1 MKISKIKNSRPGISV
16 AENKNEEPLSRQ
28 SLLYYAPVK
37 DGKIRLESKDLEQHV
52 TECNEKAQ
60 KLYNVITPEINFY
73 RDENRQKMVENLAKN
88 FNAVINNALRS
99 IRNPKEKK
107 EQRVEKEVA
116 FILNLS
122 KKSIKMKKDVFV
134 KSTDLIV
141 KFPENNKYNKKNDKG
156 TGSKEADIQKIISD
170 LVLRKLKKTL
180 RKEVKLENGC
190 RMQMTEITISL
201 MSAICL
207 YGNAESFDPAIL
219 KAFFEKVDSDYTK
232 YKYVEQIVKS
242 IESQSAKLKVV
253 EKDGRHLL
261 ISANADHRKKKYVF
275 EFMRMYAAADEKE
288 KRELT
293 EHIQDLIGLYL
304 CGKAGYENA
313 ENRFSDMT
321 ESHNCICGKIE
332 EIFNGLEELENLSQQ
347 KKEKLKNTT
356 VKVMALKYRAAV
368 NYLADEVRKTVLGE
382 IREKKVCSCA
392 DLYWIEYIDS
402 TVEKLL
408 LKSRNKKRYRY
419 EIGFLSKHI
428 WKEWTQYISGKYIEM
443 GKGVYHFAIPDLSG
457 ALEGESVS
465 ICEVKPEYR
474 NGVSGFD
481 YERIRAEES
490 LEREM
495 EKYVLFAVNNFARA
509 VTPEEEREKSG
520 HEDVLLMKT
529 LSEIEES
536 QTKEERQKKHDNNVK
551 NAITLYADADRRIL
565 QFFGG
570 QSRFREKEDSLI
582 NLYSGEDLYKEIR
595 KELYAIRNITFHYTT
610 KAEKDQ
616 TQKHDLAEYL
626 FEEEFSDITE
636 LFREKYYA
644 NNVWKYYD
652 AEVINTIMENI
663 YCGRKYRA
671 AQVPAFK
678 NIISR
683 PELPQVMNGFVKGNS
698 LRRLMNCPDRDV
710 INKYWS
716 ALFFVLKE
724 LYYYDFLQEQKR
736 PEDNVKERFFRAIKK
751 LSGQEKGDKEQKAWE
766 SFENR
771 IDQIGRDRSFGAICQ
786 GLMIEYMLQNS
797 DISMVQTETDNG
809 KANNKKQIYKHY
821 RTLLYNCISEAFIE
835 YLREKWK
842 ELRTPVLTTKEWS
855 KEEFCRVD
863 GLKHLS
869 LFDHLKETFN
879 DAESGSSWYMAA
891 HFINQKY
898 LNHLLGSIRYYLQF
912 TEDIEDR
919 AISLG
924 DCVDNKREEKN
935 LRYRN
940 TLEILEFVAQ
950 FCERTTNVM
959 EDYFESNQEYAEY
972 LSGFVDYNTTKKET
986 DIEKALYSFCKQK
999 FKVDGKEYMAGI
1011 YYDGEN
1017 LIPNRNIIR
1026 ANMYGNTSCL
1036 KPCMDRITLKE
1047 IRTMYA
1053 DQNKL
1058 DLVLKEG
1065 VCHTEEEQK
1074 AYREYQNEKNR
1085 IELFDV
1091 CTYTQILNDMQA
1103 RLIGWSYM
1111 RERDLMYYQLG
1122 YYYTKLFWTDSIS
1135 EEDARRRLVGDLVN
1149 VEDGAILY
1157 QILAFNS
1164 YNLPIIANKNNTVT
1178 LLKDEGSIGGK
1189 AITAFFKNYENAEMI
1204 YEEALDLFENMDEHA
1219 VIINTRNYIE
1229 HFKYFIKSDR
1239 SMMDLY
1245 SEVYDRFFRH
1255 DHNRKKNV
1263 PDSLKNVLADNF
1275 MIVDI
1280 DMELGSKKVGEK
1292 KKGFREHKAARIE
1305 FTDSGIR
1312 STDMTY
1318 TIKPDIKDNKKDKKV
1333 LVPARSEVF
1342 LKQFRKILEYR
1353 IQDKTQ

>member
-73 RDENRQKMVENLAKN
+73 RDENRQKMVENLARN
-88 FNAVINNALRS
+88 FNAVVNNALRS

-122 KKSIKMKKDVFV
+122 KKSIKLKKNVFV
-134 KSTDLIV
+134 KNTDLIV
-141 KFPENNKYNKKNDKG
+141 KFPENNKYNKKNSKG
-156 TGSKEADIQKIISD
+156 TGSKEAYIQKMISD
-170 LVLRKLKKTL
+170 LVLRKLKNTL

-313 ENRFSDMT
+313 ENRFSDMI

-332 EIFNGLEELENLSQQ
+332 EILNELEEPENLSQQ
-347 KKEKLKNTT
+347 KKENLKNTT

-368 NYLADEVRKTVLGE
+368 NYLADEVGKTVLGE
-382 IREKKVCSCA
+382 IREKKVRSCA

-408 LKSRNKKRYRY
+408 LKSRNKDGYRY

-536 QTKEERQKKHDNNVK
+536 QTEEERQKKHDNNVK

-570 QSRFREKEDSLI
+570 QSRFRKKEDSLI
-582 NLYSGEDLYKEIR
+582 NLYSGADLYKEIR

-610 KAEKDQ
+610 KADKDQ
-616 TQKHDLAEYL
+616 TQKHELTEYF

-636 LFREKYYA
+636 LFREKYYT

-652 AEVINTIMENI
+652 IEVINNIMGKI

-671 AQVPAFK
+671 AQVPAFN

-683 PELPQVMNGFVKGNS
+683 PALPQLMDGFVKGNS

-710 INKYWS
+710 IKKYWS
-716 ALFFVLKE
+716 SLFFVLKE
-724 LYYYDFLQEQKR
+724 LYYYDFLQEQEK
-736 PEDNVKERFFRAIKK
+736 PEDNIKERFFRAMEKE
-751 LSGQEKGDKEQKAWE
+751 SGQAKDGKEQKAWE

-771 IDQIGRDRSFGAICQ
+771 IDQIGRERSFGAICQ
-786 GLMIEYMLQNS
+786 GLMVEYMLQNR
-797 DISMVQTETDNG
+797 DISMVQIETGDG
-809 KANNKKQIYKHY
+809 KTNKKQIYKHY
-821 RTLLYNCISEAFIE
+821 RTLLYICIRSAFTE
-835 YLREKWK
+835 YLREKWE
-842 ELRTPVLTTKEWS
+842 ELRTPVLTVKEWS
-855 KEEFCRVD
+855 KEEFCRTD

-879 DAESGSSWYMAA
+879 DAESGSFWYMAA

-898 LNHLLGSIRYYLQF
+898 LNHLIGSIRNYLQF

-919 AISLG
+919 ALSLG
-924 DCVDNKREEKN
+924 DCADNKREEKN

-959 EDYFESNQEYAEY
+959 EDYFESNQEYAAY
-972 LSGFVDYNTTKKET
+972 LSGFVDYNVSKKET
-986 DIEKALYSFCKQK
+986 DIEKALYGFCRQK

-1026 ANMYGNTSCL
+1026 ANMYGNVSCL
-1036 KPCMDRITLKE
+1036 KPYMDRITLKE

-1058 DLVLKEG
+1058 DTVLREG
-1065 VCHTEEEQK
+1065 VCRTEEEQK

-1085 IELFDV
+1085 IELFDL

-1122 YYYTKLFWTDSIS
+1122 YYYTKLFWTDAIS
-1135 EEDARRRLVGDLVN
+1135 EEDARRRLVGELVN
-1149 VEDGAILY
+1149 VEDGVILY

-1178 LLKDEGSIGGK
+1178 FLKGEGSIGGK
-1189 AITAFFKNYENAEMI
+1189 AITAFLKNYENAERI
-1204 YEEALDLFENMDEHA
+1204 YEEALDLFENTDEHA
-1219 VIINTRNYIE
+1219 AIINTRNYIE

-1275 MIVDI
+1275 MIADI
-1280 DMELGSKKVGEK
+1280 SMELGSKKVGEK
-1292 KKGFREHKAARIE
+1292 KKGFREHKSARIE
-1305 FTDSGIR
+1305 FTDKGIR

-1318 TIKPDIKDNKKDKKV
+1318 TVKPDPKDSKKDEKV

-1342 LKQFRKILEYR
+1342 LKQFQKILEYR
-1353 IQDKTQ
+1353 I

>member
-1 MKISKIKNSRPGISV
+1 MQMKISKIKNSRPGISV

-73 RDENRQKMVENLAKN
+73 RDENRQKMVENLARN
-88 FNAVINNALRS
+88 FNAVVNNALRS

-122 KKSIKMKKDVFV
+122 KKSIKLKKNVFV
-134 KSTDLIV
+134 KNTDLIV
-141 KFPENNKYNKKNDKG
+141 KFPENNKYNKKNSKG
-156 TGSKEADIQKIISD
+156 TGSKEAYIQKMISD
-170 LVLRKLKKTL
+170 LVLRKLKNTL

-313 ENRFSDMT
+313 ENRFSDMI

-332 EIFNGLEELENLSQQ
+332 EILNELEEPENLSQQ
-347 KKEKLKNTT
+347 KKENLKNTT

-368 NYLADEVRKTVLGE
+368 NYLADEVGKTVLGE
-382 IREKKVCSCA
+382 IKEKKVRSCA

-408 LKSRNKKRYRY
+408 LKSRNKDRYRY

-536 QTKEERQKKHDNNVK
+536 QTEEERQKKHDNNVK

-570 QSRFREKEDSLI
+570 QSRFRKKEDSLI

-610 KAEKDQ
+610 KADKDQ
-616 TQKHDLAEYL
+616 TQKHELTEYF

-636 LFREKYYA
+636 LFREKYYT

-652 AEVINTIMENI
+652 IEVINNIMGKI

-671 AQVPAFK
+671 AQVPAFN

-683 PELPQVMNGFVKGNS
+683 PALPQLMDGFVKGNS

-710 INKYWS
+710 IKKYWS
-716 ALFFVLKE
+716 SLFFVLKE
-724 LYYYDFLQEQKR
+724 LYYYDFLQEQEK
-736 PEDNVKERFFRAIKK
+736 PEDNIKERFFRAMEKE
-751 LSGQEKGDKEQKAWE
+751 SGQAKDGKEQKAWE

-771 IDQIGRDRSFGAICQ
+771 IDQIGRERSFGAICQ
-786 GLMIEYMLQNS
+786 GLMVEYMLQNR
-797 DISMVQTETDNG
+797 DISMVQTETGDG
-809 KANNKKQIYKHY
+809 KTNKKQIYKHY
-821 RTLLYNCISEAFIE
+821 RTLLYICIRSAFTE
-835 YLREKWK
+835 YLREKWE
-842 ELRTPVLTTKEWS
+842 ELRTPVLTVKEWS
-855 KEEFCRVD
+855 KEEFCRTD

-879 DAESGSSWYMAA
+879 DAESGSFWYMAA

-898 LNHLLGSIRYYLQF
+898 LNHLIGSIRNYLQF

-919 AISLG
+919 ALSLG
-924 DCVDNKREEKN
+924 DCADNKREEKN

-959 EDYFESNQEYAEY
+959 EDYFESNQEYAAY
-972 LSGFVDYNTTKKET
+972 LSGFVDSNVSKKET
-986 DIEKALYSFCKQK
+986 DIEKALYGFCRQK

-1026 ANMYGNTSCL
+1026 ANMYGNVSCL
-1036 KPCMDRITLKE
+1036 KPYMDRITLKE

-1058 DLVLKEG
+1058 DTVLREG
-1065 VCHTEEEQK
+1065 VCRTEEEQK

-1085 IELFDV
+1085 IELFDL

-1122 YYYTKLFWTDSIS
+1122 YYYTKLFWTDAIS
-1135 EEDARRRLVGDLVN
+1135 EEDARRRLVGELVN
-1149 VEDGAILY
+1149 VEDGVILY

-1178 LLKDEGSIGGK
+1178 FLKGEGSIGGK
-1189 AITAFFKNYENAEMI
+1189 AITAFLKNYENAERI
-1204 YEEALDLFENMDEHA
+1204 YEEALDLFENTDEHA
-1219 VIINTRNYIE
+1219 AIINTRNYIE

-1275 MIVDI
+1275 MIADI
-1280 DMELGSKKVGEK
+1280 SMELGSKKVGEK
-1292 KKGFREHKAARIE
+1292 KKGFREHKSARIE
-1305 FTDSGIR
+1305 FTDKGIR

-1318 TIKPDIKDNKKDKKV
+1318 TVKPDPKDSKKDEKV

-1342 LKQFRKILEYR
+1342 LKQFQKILEYR
-1353 IQDKTQ
+1353 I

>member
-16 AENKNEEPLSRQ
+16 AENKNEESLSRQ

-73 RDENRQKMVENLAKN
+73 RDENRQKMVENLARN

-156 TGSKEADIQKIISD
+156 TGSKEAYIQKMISD
-170 LVLRKLKKTL
+170 LVLRKLKNTL
-180 RKEVKLENGC
+180 RKEVKLENGY
-190 RMQMTEITISL
+190 RMQMTEIIISL

-332 EIFNGLEELENLSQQ
+332 EILNELEKPENLSQK
-347 KKEKLKNTT
+347 KKENLKNTT

-368 NYLADEVRKTVLGE
+368 NYLADEVGKTVLGE
-382 IREKKVCSCA
+382 IREKKVRSCA

-408 LKSRNKKRYRY
+408 LKSRNKDGYRY

-457 ALEGESVS
+457 NLEGEPIS

-610 KAEKDQ
+610 KADKDQ

-652 AEVINTIMENI
+652 VEVINTIMENI

-724 LYYYDFLQEQKR
+724 LYYYDFLQEQKK
-736 PEDNVKERFFRAIKK
+736 PEDNVKERFFRAIEK
-751 LSGQEKGDKEQKAWE
+751 LSGQENDDKKQKAWE
-766 SFENR
+766 SFGNR

-821 RTLLYNCISEAFIE
+821 RTLLYNCIREAFIE
-835 YLREKWK
+835 YLREKWE
-842 ELRTPVLTTKEWS
+842 ELRTPVLTVKEWS
-855 KEEFCRVD
+855 KEEFCRAD

-869 LFDHLKETFN
+869 LFDHLKKTFN

-898 LNHLLGSIRYYLQF
+898 LNHLLGSIRNYLQF

-1135 EEDARRRLVGDLVN
+1135 EEDARRRLVGNLVN
-1149 VEDGAILY
+1149 VEDGAIPY

-1219 VIINTRNYIE
+1219 AIINTRNYIE

-1245 SEVYDRFFRH
+1245 SEIYDRFFRH

-1353 IQDKTQ
+1353 IQDKIQ

>member
-16 AENKNEEPLSRQ
+16 TENKNEEQFSRQ
-28 SLLYYAPVK
+28 SFLYYAPVK

-73 RDENRQKMVENLAKN
+73 RDENRQKMVENLARN

-107 EQRVEKEVA
+107 ERRVEKEVA

-122 KKSIKMKKDVFV
+122 KKSIKLKKDVFV

-156 TGSKEADIQKIISD
+156 TGSKEAYIQKMISD

-190 RMQMTEITISL
+190 RMQMTEIIISL

-313 ENRFSDMT
+313 ENRFSDMI

-332 EIFNGLEELENLSQQ
+332 EILNELEEPENLSQQ

-368 NYLADEVRKTVLGE
+368 NYLADEVGKTVLGE
-382 IREKKVCSCA
+382 IREKKVRSCA

-428 WKEWTQYISGKYIEM
+428 WKEWTQYISGKYIEI

-724 LYYYDFLQEQKR
+724 LYYYDFLQEQKK

-751 LSGQEKGDKEQKAWE
+751 LSGQEKDDEKQKAWE

-835 YLREKWK
+835 YLREKWE
-842 ELRTPVLTTKEWS
+842 ELRTPVLTVKEWS
-855 KEEFCRVD
+855 KEEFCRAD

-898 LNHLLGSIRYYLQF
+898 LNHLLGSIRNYLQF

-999 FKVDGKEYMAGI
+999 FKVDGKEYMSGI

-1026 ANMYGNTSCL
+1026 ANMYGTTSCL

-1135 EEDARRRLVGDLVN
+1135 EEDARRRLVGNLVN

-1219 VIINTRNYIE
+1219 AIINTRNYIE

>member
-16 AENKNEEPLSRQ
+16 TENKNEEQFSRQ
-28 SLLYYAPVK
+28 SFLYYAPVK

-73 RDENRQKMVENLAKN
+73 RDENRQKMVENLARN

-107 EQRVEKEVA
+107 ERRVEKEVA

-156 TGSKEADIQKIISD
+156 TGSKEAYIQKMISD

-313 ENRFSDMT
+313 ENRFSDMI

-332 EIFNGLEELENLSQQ
+332 EILNELEEPENLSQQ

-368 NYLADEVRKTVLGE
+368 NYLADEVGKTVLGE
-382 IREKKVCSCA
+382 IREKKVRSCA

-428 WKEWTQYISGKYIEM
+428 WKEWTQYISGKYIEI

-724 LYYYDFLQEQKR
+724 LYYYDFLQEQKK

-751 LSGQEKGDKEQKAWE
+751 LSGQEKDDEKQKAWE
-766 SFENR
+766 SFGNR

-835 YLREKWK
+835 YLREKWE
-842 ELRTPVLTTKEWS
+842 ELRTPVLTVKEWS
-855 KEEFCRVD
+855 KEEFCRAD

-898 LNHLLGSIRYYLQF
+898 LNHLLGSIRNYLQF

-1135 EEDARRRLVGDLVN
+1135 EEDARRRLVGNLVN

-1219 VIINTRNYIE
+1219 AIINTRNYIE

-1245 SEVYDRFFRH
+1245 SEIYDRFFRH

>member
-16 AENKNEEPLSRQ
+16 GENKNEAQLSRQ

-37 DGKIRLESKDLEQHV
+37 DGKVRMESKDLEQHV

-60 KLYNVITPEINFY
+60 KLYNVITPEI
-73 RDENRQKMVENLAKN
+73 DLCKEENREWIVEDLTKN

-99 IRNPKEKK
+99 IKNPKEKR
-107 EQRVEKEVA
+107 EERVEKEVA
-116 FILNLS
+116 FILNLN
-122 KKSIKMKKDVFV
+122 KNSIKIKKDVFV

-141 KFPENNKYNKKNDKG
+141 KFSANNKYNKKNDKG
-156 TGSKEADIQKIISD
+156 TGSKEEAYIREMISN

-190 RMQMTEITISL
+190 KMQMTEITISL

-207 YGNAESFDPAIL
+207 YGNVESFDPVIL

-313 ENRFSDMT
+313 ENRFSDMI

-332 EIFNGLEELENLSQQ
+332 EILNELEEPENLSQQ
-347 KKEKLKNTT
+347 KKENLKNTT

-368 NYLADEVRKTVLGE
+368 NYLADEVGKTVLGE
-382 IREKKVCSCA
+382 IKEKKVRSCA

-408 LKSRNKKRYRY
+408 LKSRNKDRYRY

-536 QTKEERQKKHDNNVK
+536 QTEEERQKKHDNNVK

-570 QSRFREKEDSLI
+570 QSRFRKKEDSLI

-610 KAEKDQ
+610 KADKDQ
-616 TQKHDLAEYL
+616 TQKHELTEYF

-636 LFREKYYA
+636 LFREKYYT

-652 AEVINTIMENI
+652 IEVINNIMGKI

-671 AQVPAFK
+671 AQVPAFN

-683 PELPQVMNGFVKGNS
+683 PALPQLMDGFVKGNS

-710 INKYWS
+710 IKKYWS
-716 ALFFVLKE
+716 SLFFVLKE
-724 LYYYDFLQEQKR
+724 LYYYDFLQEQEK
-736 PEDNVKERFFRAIKK
+736 PEDNIKERFFRAMEKE
-751 LSGQEKGDKEQKAWE
+751 SGQAKDGKEQKAWE

-771 IDQIGRDRSFGAICQ
+771 IDQIGRERSFGAICQ
-786 GLMIEYMLQNS
+786 GLMVEYMLQNR
-797 DISMVQTETDNG
+797 DISMVQIETGDG
-809 KANNKKQIYKHY
+809 KTNKKQIYKHY
-821 RTLLYNCISEAFIE
+821 RTLLYICIRSAFTE
-835 YLREKWK
+835 YLREKWE
-842 ELRTPVLTTKEWS
+842 ELRTPVLTVKEWS
-855 KEEFCRVD
+855 KEEFCRTD

-879 DAESGSSWYMAA
+879 DAESGSFWYMAA

-898 LNHLLGSIRYYLQF
+898 LNHLIGSIRNYLQF

-919 AISLG
+919 ALSLG
-924 DCVDNKREEKN
+924 DCADNKREEKN

-959 EDYFESNQEYAEY
+959 EDYFESNQEYAAY
-972 LSGFVDYNTTKKET
+972 LSGFVDYNVSKKET
-986 DIEKALYSFCKQK
+986 DIEKALYGFCRQK

-1026 ANMYGNTSCL
+1026 ANMYGNVSCL
-1036 KPCMDRITLKE
+1036 KPYMDRITLKE

-1058 DLVLKEG
+1058 DTVLREG
-1065 VCHTEEEQK
+1065 VCRTEEEQK

-1085 IELFDV
+1085 IELFDL

-1122 YYYTKLFWTDSIS
+1122 YYYTKLFWTDAIS
-1135 EEDARRRLVGDLVN
+1135 EEDARRRLVGELVN
-1149 VEDGAILY
+1149 VEDGVILY

-1178 LLKDEGSIGGK
+1178 FLKGEGSIGGK
-1189 AITAFFKNYENAEMI
+1189 AITAFLKNYENAERI
-1204 YEEALDLFENMDEHA
+1204 YEEALDLFENTDEHA
-1219 VIINTRNYIE
+1219 AIINTRNYIE

-1275 MIVDI
+1275 MIADI
-1280 DMELGSKKVGEK
+1280 SMELGSKKVGEK
-1292 KKGFREHKAARIE
+1292 KKGFREHKSARIE
-1305 FTDSGIR
+1305 FTDKGIR

-1318 TIKPDIKDNKKDKKV
+1318 TVKPDPKDSKKDEKV

-1342 LKQFRKILEYR
+1342 LKQFQKILEYR
-1353 IQDKTQ
+1353 I

>member
-1 MKISKIKNSRPGISV
+1 MKISKIKNSRSGISV
-16 AENKNEEPLSRQ
+16 TENKNEEQLSRQ

-156 TGSKEADIQKIISD
+156 TGSKEAYIQKMISD

-207 YGNAESFDPAIL
+207 YGNAEFFDPAIL

-242 IESQSAKLKVV
+242 IESQSVKLKVV

-288 KRELT
+288 KRELM

-356 VKVMALKYRAAV
+356 VKVMALNYRAAV

-382 IREKKVCSCA
+382 IREKKVRSCA

-408 LKSRNKKRYRY
+408 LKSRNKERYRY

-457 ALEGESVS
+457 ALEGGSVS
-465 ICEVKPEYR
+465 ICEVKPEYK

-570 QSRFREKEDSLI
+570 QSRFREKEDSLV

-610 KAEKDQ
+610 KADKDQ

-724 LYYYDFLQEQKR
+724 LYYYDFLQDQKK
-736 PEDNVKERFFRAIKK
+736 PEDNVKERFFRAIEK
-751 LSGQEKGDKEQKAWE
+751 LSGQENDDEKQRAWE

-797 DISMVQTETDNG
+797 DISMVQTETVNG

-835 YLREKWK
+835 YLREKWE
-842 ELRTPVLTTKEWS
+842 ELRTPVLTVKEWS
-855 KEEFCRVD
+855 KEEFCRAD

-898 LNHLLGSIRYYLQF
+898 LNHLLGSIRNYLQF

-924 DCVDNKREEKN
+924 DRVDNKREEKN

-1135 EEDARRRLVGDLVN
+1135 EEDARRRLVGNLVN

-1164 YNLPIIANKNNTVT
+1164 YNLPIIANKNNTET

-1219 VIINTRNYIE
+1219 AIINTRNYIE

-1280 DMELGSKKVGEK
+1280 SMELGSKKVGEK

-1318 TIKPDIKDNKKDKKV
+1318 TIKPDIKDNKKDEKV

>member
-16 AENKNEEPLSRQ
+16 AENKNEESLSRQ

-73 RDENRQKMVENLAKN
+73 RDENRQKMVENLARN

-156 TGSKEADIQKIISD
+156 TGSKEAYIQKMISD
-170 LVLRKLKKTL
+170 LVLRKLKNTL
-180 RKEVKLENGC
+180 RKEVKLENGY
-190 RMQMTEITISL
+190 RMQMTEIIISL

-332 EIFNGLEELENLSQQ
+332 EILNELEQPENLSQK
-347 KKEKLKNTT
+347 KKENLKNTT

-368 NYLADEVRKTVLGE
+368 NYLADEVGKTVLGE
-382 IREKKVCSCA
+382 IREKKVRSCA

-408 LKSRNKKRYRY
+408 LKSRNKDGYRY

-457 ALEGESVS
+457 NLEGEPIS

-610 KAEKDQ
+610 KADKDQ

-652 AEVINTIMENI
+652 VEVINTIMENI

-724 LYYYDFLQEQKR
+724 LYYYDFLQEQKK
-736 PEDNVKERFFRAIKK
+736 PEDNVKERFFRAIEK
-751 LSGQEKGDKEQKAWE
+751 LSGQENDDKKQKAWE
-766 SFENR
+766 SFGNR

-821 RTLLYNCISEAFIE
+821 RTLLYNCIREAFIE
-835 YLREKWK
+835 YLREKWE
-842 ELRTPVLTTKEWS
+842 ELRTPVLTVKEWS
-855 KEEFCRVD
+855 KEEFCRAD

-869 LFDHLKETFN
+869 LFDHLKKTFN

-898 LNHLLGSIRYYLQF
+898 LNHLLGSIRNYLQF

-1135 EEDARRRLVGDLVN
+1135 EEDARRRLVGNLVN

-1219 VIINTRNYIE
+1219 AIINTRNYIE

-1245 SEVYDRFFRH
+1245 SEIYDRFFRH

-1353 IQDKTQ
+1353 IQDKIQ

>member
-60 KLYNVITPEINFY
+60 KLYNVITPEVNFY

-107 EQRVEKEVA
+107 ERVEEEVA

-156 TGSKEADIQKIISD
+156 TGSKEAYIQKMISD

-190 RMQMTEITISL
+190 RVQMTEITVSL

-207 YGNAESFDPAIL
+207 YGNVESFDPAIL

-275 EFMRMYAAADEKE
+275 EFMRMYAAADEKG

-368 NYLADEVRKTVLGE
+368 NYLADEVGKTVLGE
-382 IREKKVCSCA
+382 IREKKVRSCA

-582 NLYSGEDLYKEIR
+582 NLYSGENLYKEIR

-610 KAEKDQ
+610 KADKDQ

-652 AEVINTIMENI
+652 VEVINTIMENI

-671 AQVPAFK
+671 AQIPAFK

-724 LYYYDFLQEQKR
+724 LYYYDFLQEQKKT
-736 PEDNVKERFFRAIKK
+736 EDNVKERFFRAIEK
-751 LSGQEKGDKEQKAWE
+751 LSGQENDDEKQKAWE

-786 GLMIEYMLQNS
+786 GVMIEYMLQNS
-797 DISMVQTETDNG
+797 DISMIQTETDNG

-835 YLREKWK
+835 YLREKWE
-842 ELRTPVLTTKEWS
+842 ELRTPVLTAKEWS
-855 KEEFCRVD
+855 KEEFCRAD

-898 LNHLLGSIRYYLQF
+898 LNHLLGSIRNYLQF

-972 LSGFVDYNTTKKET
+972 LSGFVDYNITKKET

-1135 EEDARRRLVGDLVN
+1135 EEDARRRLVGNLVN

-1189 AITAFFKNYENAEMI
+1189 AITAFLKNYENAEMI

-1280 DMELGSKKVGEK
+1280 SMELGSKKVGEK
-1292 KKGFREHKAARIE
+1292 KKGFREHKASRIE

-1318 TIKPDIKDNKKDKKV
+1318 TIKPDIKDNKKDEKV

>member
-16 AENKNEEPLSRQ
+16 TENKNEEQLSRQ

-37 DGKIRLESKDLEQHV
+37 DGKVRLESKDLEQHV

-73 RDENRQKMVENLAKN
+73 RDENRQKMVENLARN

-107 EQRVEKEVA
+107 ERRVEKEVA

-122 KKSIKMKKDVFV
+122 KKSIKLKKNVFV

-156 TGSKEADIQKIISD
+156 TGSKEAYIQKMISD
-170 LVLRKLKKTL
+170 LVLRKLKKAL

-190 RMQMTEITISL
+190 RIQMTEITISL

-207 YGNAESFDPAIL
+207 YGNVESFDPAIL

-313 ENRFSDMT
+313 ENRFSDMI

-332 EIFNGLEELENLSQQ
+332 EILNELEEPENLSQQ

-368 NYLADEVRKTVLGE
+368 NYLADEVGKTVLGE
-382 IREKKVCSCA
+382 IREKKVRSCA

-408 LKSRNKKRYRY
+408 LKSRNKDEYRY

-495 EKYVLFAVNNFARA
+495 EKYVLFAANNFARA

-716 ALFFVLKE
+716 ALFFILKE

-751 LSGQEKGDKEQKAWE
+751 LSGQEKDDEKQKAWE

-835 YLREKWK
+835 YLREKWE
-842 ELRTPVLTTKEWS
+842 ELRTPVLTVKEWS
-855 KEEFCRVD
+855 KEEFCRAD

-898 LNHLLGSIRYYLQF
+898 LNHLLGSIRNYLQF

-1135 EEDARRRLVGDLVN
+1135 EEDARRRLVGNLVN

-1178 LLKDEGSIGGK
+1178 LLKDKGSIGGK

-1219 VIINTRNYIE
+1219 AIINTRNYIE

-1245 SEVYDRFFRH
+1245 SEIYDRFFRH

-1318 TIKPDIKDNKKDKKV
+1318 TIKPDIKDNKKV

>member
-16 AENKNEEPLSRQ
+16 TENKNEEQLSRQ

-73 RDENRQKMVENLAKN
+73 RDENRQKMVENLARN

-107 EQRVEKEVA
+107 ERRVEKEVA

-122 KKSIKMKKDVFV
+122 KKSIKLKKNVFV

-156 TGSKEADIQKIISD
+156 TGSKEAYIQKMISD

-313 ENRFSDMT
+313 ENRFSDMI

-332 EIFNGLEELENLSQQ
+332 EILNELEEPENLSQQ

-368 NYLADEVRKTVLGE
+368 NYLADEVGKTVLGE
-382 IREKKVCSCA
+382 IREKKVRSCA

-408 LKSRNKKRYRY
+408 LKSRNKDEYRY

-724 LYYYDFLQEQKR
+724 LYYYDFLQEQKK

-751 LSGQEKGDKEQKAWE
+751 LSGQEKDDEKQRAWE

-835 YLREKWK
+835 YLREKWE
-842 ELRTPVLTTKEWS
+842 ELRTPVLTAKEWS
-855 KEEFCRVD
+855 KEEFCRAD

-898 LNHLLGSIRYYLQF
+898 LNHLLGSIRNYLQF

-940 TLEILEFVAQ
+940 TVEILEFVAK

-986 DIEKALYSFCKQK
+986 DIEKALYGFCKQK

-1026 ANMYGNTSCL
+1026 ANMYGNVSCL
-1036 KPCMDRITLKE
+1036 KPYMDRITLKE

-1058 DLVLKEG
+1058 DTVLKEG
-1065 VCHTEEEQK
+1065 VCRTEEEQK

-1135 EEDARRRLVGDLVN
+1135 EEDARRRLVGNLVN

-1219 VIINTRNYIE
+1219 AIINTRNYIE

-1245 SEVYDRFFRH
+1245 SEIYDRFFRH

-1318 TIKPDIKDNKKDKKV
+1318 TIKPNIKDNKKDKKV

>member
-16 AENKNEEPLSRQ
+16 TENKNEEQLSRQ

-73 RDENRQKMVENLAKN
+73 RDENRQKMVENLARN

-107 EQRVEKEVA
+107 ARRVEKEVA

-122 KKSIKMKKDVFV
+122 KKSIKLKKNVFV

-156 TGSKEADIQKIISD
+156 TGSKEAYIQKMISD

-313 ENRFSDMT
+313 ENRFSDMI

-332 EIFNGLEELENLSQQ
+332 EILNELEEPENLSQQ

-368 NYLADEVRKTVLGE
+368 NYLADEVGKTVLGE
-382 IREKKVCSCA
+382 IREKKVRSCA

-408 LKSRNKKRYRY
+408 LKSRNKDEYRY

-724 LYYYDFLQEQKR
+724 LYYYDFLQEQKK

-751 LSGQEKGDKEQKAWE
+751 LSGQEKDDEKQKAWE
-766 SFENR
+766 SFGNR

-842 ELRTPVLTTKEWS
+842 ELRTPVLTAKEWS

-898 LNHLLGSIRYYLQF
+898 LNHLLGSIRNYLQF

-950 FCERTTNVM
+950 FCERTMNVM

-972 LSGFVDYNTTKKET
+972 LSDFVDYNTTKKET

-1135 EEDARRRLVGDLVN
+1135 EEDARRRLVGNLVN

-1204 YEEALDLFENMDEHA
+1204 YKEALDLFENMDEHA
-1219 VIINTRNYIE
+1219 AIINTRNYIE

-1245 SEVYDRFFRH
+1245 SEIYDRFFRH

-1318 TIKPDIKDNKKDKKV
+1318 TIKPDIKDNKKV

>member
-16 AENKNEEPLSRQ
+16 TENKNEEQLSRQ

-73 RDENRQKMVENLAKN
+73 RDENRQKMVENLARN
-88 FNAVINNALRS
+88 FNAVINNTLRS

-107 EQRVEKEVA
+107 ERRVEKEVA

-122 KKSIKMKKDVFV
+122 KKSIKLKKNVFV

-156 TGSKEADIQKIISD
+156 TGSKEAYIQKMISD

-190 RMQMTEITISL
+190 RMQMTEIIISL

-313 ENRFSDMT
+313 ENRFSDMI

-332 EIFNGLEELENLSQQ
+332 EILNELEEPENLSQQ

-368 NYLADEVRKTVLGE
+368 NYLADEVGKTVLGE
-382 IREKKVCSCA
+382 IREKKVRSCA

-428 WKEWTQYISGKYIEM
+428 WKEWTQYISGKYIEI

-724 LYYYDFLQEQKR
+724 LYYYDFLQEQKK

-751 LSGQEKGDKEQKAWE
+751 LSGQEKDDEKQKAWE
-766 SFENR
+766 SFGNR

-842 ELRTPVLTTKEWS
+842 ELRTPVLTAKEWS

-898 LNHLLGSIRYYLQF
+898 LNHLLGSIRNYLQF

-1135 EEDARRRLVGDLVN
+1135 EEDARRRLVGNLVN

-1204 YEEALDLFENMDEHA
+1204 YKEALDLFENMDEHA
-1219 VIINTRNYIE
+1219 AIINTRNYIE

-1245 SEVYDRFFRH
+1245 SEIYDRFFRH

-1318 TIKPDIKDNKKDKKV
+1318 TIKPDIKDNKKV

>member
-1 MKISKIKNSRPGISV
+1 MKISKIKNSRLGISV
-16 AENKNEEPLSRQ
+16 TENKNEEQFSRQ
-28 SLLYYAPVK
+28 SFLYYAPVK

-73 RDENRQKMVENLAKN
+73 RDENRQKMVENLARN

-107 EQRVEKEVA
+107 ERRVEKEVA

-122 KKSIKMKKDVFV
+122 KKSIKLKKDVFV

-156 TGSKEADIQKIISD
+156 TGSKEAYIQKMISD

-190 RMQMTEITISL
+190 RMQMTEIIISL

-313 ENRFSDMT
+313 ENRFSDMI

-332 EIFNGLEELENLSQQ
+332 EILNELEEPENLSQQ

-368 NYLADEVRKTVLGE
+368 NYLADEVGKTVLGE
-382 IREKKVCSCA
+382 IREKKVRSCA

-428 WKEWTQYISGKYIEM
+428 WKEWTQYISGKYIEI

-724 LYYYDFLQEQKR
+724 LYYYDFLQEQKK

-751 LSGQEKGDKEQKAWE
+751 LSGQEKDDEKQKAWE

-835 YLREKWK
+835 YLREKWE
-842 ELRTPVLTTKEWS
+842 ELRTPVLTVKEWS
-855 KEEFCRVD
+855 KEEFCRAD

-898 LNHLLGSIRYYLQF
+898 LNHLLGSIRNYLQF

-999 FKVDGKEYMAGI
+999 FKVDGKEYMSGI

-1026 ANMYGNTSCL
+1026 ANMYGTTSCL

-1135 EEDARRRLVGDLVN
+1135 EEDARRRLVGNLVN

-1219 VIINTRNYIE
+1219 AIINTRNYIE

-1245 SEVYDRFFRH
+1245 SEIYDRFFRH

>member
-671 AQVPAFK
+671 AQVPALK

-683 PELPQVMNGFVKGNS
+683 PELLQVMNGFVKGNS

-842 ELRTPVLTTKEWS
+842 ELRTPVLTAKEWS

-898 LNHLLGSIRYYLQF
+898 LNHLLGSIRNYLQF

-1058 DLVLKEG
+1058 DMVLKEG

-1135 EEDARRRLVGDLVN
+1135 EEDARRRLVGNLVN

-1219 VIINTRNYIE
+1219 AIINTRNYIE

-1245 SEVYDRFFRH
+1245 SEIYDRFFRH

-1318 TIKPDIKDNKKDKKV
+1318 TIKPDIKDNKKV

>member
-73 RDENRQKMVENLAKN
+73 RDENRQKMVENLARN
-88 FNAVINNALRS
+88 FNAVVNNALRS

-122 KKSIKMKKDVFV
+122 KKSIKLKKNVFV
-134 KSTDLIV
+134 KNTDLIV
-141 KFPENNKYNKKNDKG
+141 KFPENNKYNKKNSKG
-156 TGSKEADIQKIISD
+156 TGSKEAYIQKMISD
-170 LVLRKLKKTL
+170 LVLRKLKNTL

-313 ENRFSDMT
+313 ENRFSDMI

-332 EIFNGLEELENLSQQ
+332 EILNELEEPENLSQQ
-347 KKEKLKNTT
+347 KKENLKNTT

-368 NYLADEVRKTVLGE
+368 NYLADEVGKTVLGE
-382 IREKKVCSCA
+382 IKEKKVRSCA

-408 LKSRNKKRYRY
+408 LKSRNKDRYRY

-536 QTKEERQKKHDNNVK
+536 QTEEERQKKHDNNVK

-570 QSRFREKEDSLI
+570 QSRFRKKEDSLI

-610 KAEKDQ
+610 KADKDQ
-616 TQKHDLAEYL
+616 TQKHELTEYF

-636 LFREKYYA
+636 LFREKYYT

-652 AEVINTIMENI
+652 IEVINNIMGKI

-671 AQVPAFK
+671 AQVPAFN

-683 PELPQVMNGFVKGNS
+683 PALPQLMDGFVKGNS

-710 INKYWS
+710 IKKYWS
-716 ALFFVLKE
+716 SLFFVLKE
-724 LYYYDFLQEQKR
+724 LYYYDFLQEQEK
-736 PEDNVKERFFRAIKK
+736 PEDNIKERFFRAMEKE
-751 LSGQEKGDKEQKAWE
+751 SGQAKDGKEQKAWE

-771 IDQIGRDRSFGAICQ
+771 IDQIGRERSFGAICQ
-786 GLMIEYMLQNS
+786 GLMVEYMLQNR
-797 DISMVQTETDNG
+797 DISMVQTETGDG
-809 KANNKKQIYKHY
+809 KTNKKQIYKHY
-821 RTLLYNCISEAFIE
+821 RTLLYICIRSAFTE
-835 YLREKWK
+835 YLREKWE
-842 ELRTPVLTTKEWS
+842 ELRTPVLTVKEWS
-855 KEEFCRVD
+855 KEEFCRTD

-879 DAESGSSWYMAA
+879 DAESGSFWYMAA

-898 LNHLLGSIRYYLQF
+898 LNHLIGSIRNYLQF

-919 AISLG
+919 ALSLG
-924 DCVDNKREEKN
+924 DCADNKREEKN

-959 EDYFESNQEYAEY
+959 EDYFESNQEYAAY
-972 LSGFVDYNTTKKET
+972 LSGFVDSNVSKKET
-986 DIEKALYSFCKQK
+986 DIEKALYGFCRQK

-1026 ANMYGNTSCL
+1026 ANMYGNVSCL
-1036 KPCMDRITLKE
+1036 KPYMDRITLKE

-1058 DLVLKEG
+1058 DTVLREG
-1065 VCHTEEEQK
+1065 VCRTEEEQK

-1085 IELFDV
+1085 IELFDL

-1122 YYYTKLFWTDSIS
+1122 YYYTKLFWTDAIS
-1135 EEDARRRLVGDLVN
+1135 EEDARRRLVGELVN
-1149 VEDGAILY
+1149 VEDGVILY

-1178 LLKDEGSIGGK
+1178 FLKGEGSIGGK
-1189 AITAFFKNYENAEMI
+1189 AITAFLKNYENAERI
-1204 YEEALDLFENMDEHA
+1204 YEEALDLFENTDEHA
-1219 VIINTRNYIE
+1219 AIINTRNYIE

-1275 MIVDI
+1275 MIADI
-1280 DMELGSKKVGEK
+1280 SMELGSKKVGEK
-1292 KKGFREHKAARIE
+1292 KKGFREHKSARIE
-1305 FTDSGIR
+1305 FTDKGIR

-1318 TIKPDIKDNKKDKKV
+1318 TVKPDPKDSKKDEKV

-1342 LKQFRKILEYR
+1342 LKQFQKILEYR
-1353 IQDKTQ
+1353 I

>member
-16 AENKNEEPLSRQ
+16 TENKNEEQLSRQ

-37 DGKIRLESKDLEQHV
+37 DGKVRLESKDLEQHV

-73 RDENRQKMVENLAKN
+73 RDENRQKMVENLARN

-122 KKSIKMKKDVFV
+122 KKSIKLKKNVFV

-141 KFPENNKYNKKNDKG
+141 KFPENNKYNKKNSKG
-156 TGSKEADIQKIISD
+156 TGSKEAYIQKMISD
-170 LVLRKLKKTL
+170 LVLRKLKKAL

-190 RMQMTEITISL
+190 RIQMTEITISL

-313 ENRFSDMT
+313 ENRFSDMI

-332 EIFNGLEELENLSQQ
+332 EILNELEEPENLSQQ

-368 NYLADEVRKTVLGE
+368 NYLADEVGKTVLGE
-382 IREKKVCSCA
+382 IREKKVRSCA

-408 LKSRNKKRYRY
+408 LKSRNKDEYRY

-428 WKEWTQYISGKYIEM
+428 WKEWTQYISGKYIEI

-495 EKYVLFAVNNFARA
+495 EKYVLFAANNFARA

-716 ALFFVLKE
+716 ALFFILKE

-751 LSGQEKGDKEQKAWE
+751 LSGQEKDDEKQKAWE
-766 SFENR
+766 SFGNR

-835 YLREKWK
+835 YLREKWE
-842 ELRTPVLTTKEWS
+842 ELRPPVLTVKEWS

-898 LNHLLGSIRYYLQF
+898 LNHLLGSIRNYLQF

-1135 EEDARRRLVGDLVN
+1135 EEDARRRLVGNLVN

-1204 YEEALDLFENMDEHA
+1204 YKEALDLFENMDEHA
-1219 VIINTRNYIE
+1219 AIINTRNYIE

-1245 SEVYDRFFRH
+1245 SEIYDRFFRH

>member
-16 AENKNEEPLSRQ
+16 TENKNEEQLSRQ

-37 DGKIRLESKDLEQHV
+37 DGKVRLESKDLEQHV

-73 RDENRQKMVENLAKN
+73 RDENRQKMVENLARN

-107 EQRVEKEVA
+107 ERRVEKEVA

-122 KKSIKMKKDVFV
+122 KKSIKLKKNVFV

-156 TGSKEADIQKIISD
+156 TGSKEAYMQKMISD
-170 LVLRKLKKTL
+170 LVLRKLKKAL

-190 RMQMTEITISL
+190 RIQMTEITISL

-207 YGNAESFDPAIL
+207 YGNVESFDPAIL

-313 ENRFSDMT
+313 ENRFSDMI

-332 EIFNGLEELENLSQQ
+332 EILNELEEPENLSQQ
-347 KKEKLKNTT
+347 KKENLKNTT

-368 NYLADEVRKTVLGE
+368 NYLADEVGKTVLGE
-382 IREKKVCSCA
+382 IREKKVRSCA

-428 WKEWTQYISGKYIEM
+428 WKEWTQYISGKYIEI

-724 LYYYDFLQEQKR
+724 LYYYDFLQEQKK

-751 LSGQEKGDKEQKAWE
+751 LSGQEKDDEKQKAWE
-766 SFENR
+766 SFGNR

-842 ELRTPVLTTKEWS
+842 ELRTPVLTAKEWS

-898 LNHLLGSIRYYLQF
+898 LNHLLGSIRNYLQF

-1135 EEDARRRLVGDLVN
+1135 EEDARRRLVGNLVN

-1219 VIINTRNYIE
+1219 AIINTRNYIE

-1318 TIKPDIKDNKKDKKV
+1318 TIKQDIKDNKKDKKV

>member
-1 MKISKIKNSRPGISV
+1 MKISKIKNSRSGISV
-16 AENKNEEPLSRQ
+16 TENKNEEQLSRQ

-156 TGSKEADIQKIISD
+156 TGSKEAYIQKMISD

-207 YGNAESFDPAIL
+207 YGNAEFFDPAIL

-242 IESQSAKLKVV
+242 IESQSVKLKVV

-288 KRELT
+288 KRELM

-356 VKVMALKYRAAV
+356 VKVMALNYRAAV

-382 IREKKVCSCA
+382 IREKKVRSCA

-408 LKSRNKKRYRY
+408 LKSRNKERYRY

-457 ALEGESVS
+457 ALEGGSVS
-465 ICEVKPEYR
+465 ICEVKPEYK

-570 QSRFREKEDSLI
+570 QSRFREKEDSLV

-610 KAEKDQ
+610 KADKDQ

-724 LYYYDFLQEQKR
+724 LYYYDFLQDQKK
-736 PEDNVKERFFRAIKK
+736 PEDNVKERFFRAIEK
-751 LSGQEKGDKEQKAWE
+751 LSGQENDDEKQRAWE

-797 DISMVQTETDNG
+797 DISMVQTETVNG

-835 YLREKWK
+835 YLREKWE
-842 ELRTPVLTTKEWS
+842 ELRTPVLTVKEWS
-855 KEEFCRVD
+855 KEEFCRAD

-898 LNHLLGSIRYYLQF
+898 LNHLLGSIRNYLQF

-924 DCVDNKREEKN
+924 DRVDNKREEKN

-1135 EEDARRRLVGDLVN
+1135 EEDARRRLVGNLVN

-1219 VIINTRNYIE
+1219 AIINTRNYIE

-1280 DMELGSKKVGEK
+1280 SMELGSKKVGEK

-1318 TIKPDIKDNKKDKKV
+1318 TIKPDIKDNKKDEKV

>member
-671 AQVPAFK
+671 A
-678 NIISR
+678 
-683 PELPQVMNGFVKGNS
+683 
-698 LRRLMNCPDRDV
+698 
-710 INKYWS
+710 
-716 ALFFVLKE
+716 
-724 LYYYDFLQEQKR
+724 
-736 PEDNVKERFFRAIKK
+736 
-751 LSGQEKGDKEQKAWE
+751 
-766 SFENR
+766 
-771 IDQIGRDRSFGAICQ
+771 
-786 GLMIEYMLQNS
+786 
-797 DISMVQTETDNG
+797 
-809 KANNKKQIYKHY
+809 
-821 RTLLYNCISEAFIE
+821 
-835 YLREKWK
+835 
-842 ELRTPVLTTKEWS
+842 
-855 KEEFCRVD
+855 
-863 GLKHLS
+863 
-869 LFDHLKETFN
+869 
-879 DAESGSSWYMAA
+879 
-891 HFINQKY
+891 
-898 LNHLLGSIRYYLQF
+898 
-912 TEDIEDR
+912 
-919 AISLG
+919 
-924 DCVDNKREEKN
+924 
-935 LRYRN
+935 
-940 TLEILEFVAQ
+940 
-950 FCERTTNVM
+950 
-959 EDYFESNQEYAEY
+959 
-972 LSGFVDYNTTKKET
+972 
-986 DIEKALYSFCKQK
+986 
-999 FKVDGKEYMAGI
+999 
-1011 YYDGEN
+1011 
-1017 LIPNRNIIR
+1017 
-1026 ANMYGNTSCL
+1026 
-1036 KPCMDRITLKE
+1036 
-1047 IRTMYA
+1047 
-1053 DQNKL
+1053 
-1058 DLVLKEG
+1058 
-1065 VCHTEEEQK
+1065 
-1074 AYREYQNEKNR
+1074 
-1085 IELFDV
+1085 
-1091 CTYTQILNDMQA
+1091 
-1103 RLIGWSYM
+1103 
-1111 RERDLMYYQLG
+1111 
-1122 YYYTKLFWTDSIS
+1122 
-1135 EEDARRRLVGDLVN
+1135 
-1149 VEDGAILY
+1149 
-1157 QILAFNS
+1157 
-1164 YNLPIIANKNNTVT
+1164 
-1178 LLKDEGSIGGK
+1178 
-1189 AITAFFKNYENAEMI
+1189 
-1204 YEEALDLFENMDEHA
+1204 
-1219 VIINTRNYIE
+1219 
-1229 HFKYFIKSDR
+1229 
-1239 SMMDLY
+1239 
-1245 SEVYDRFFRH
+1245 
-1255 DHNRKKNV
+1255 
-1263 PDSLKNVLADNF
+1263 
-1275 MIVDI
+1275 
-1280 DMELGSKKVGEK
+1280 
-1292 KKGFREHKAARIE
+1292 
-1305 FTDSGIR
+1305 
-1312 STDMTY
+1312 
-1318 TIKPDIKDNKKDKKV
+1318 
-1333 LVPARSEVF
+1333 
-1342 LKQFRKILEYR
+1342 
-1353 IQDKTQ
+1353 

>member
-368 NYLADEVRKTVLGE
+368 NYLADEVGKTVLGE
-382 IREKKVCSCA
+382 IREKKVRSCA

-428 WKEWTQYISGKYIEM
+428 WKEWTQYISGKYIEI

-724 LYYYDFLQEQKR
+724 LYYYDFLQEQKK

-751 LSGQEKGDKEQKAWE
+751 LSGQEKDDEKQKAWE
-766 SFENR
+766 SFGNR

-842 ELRTPVLTTKEWS
+842 ELRTPVLTAKEWS

-898 LNHLLGSIRYYLQF
+898 LNHLLGSIRNYLQF

-1135 EEDARRRLVGDLVN
+1135 EEDARRRLVGNLVN

-1204 YEEALDLFENMDEHA
+1204 YKEALDLFENMDEHA
-1219 VIINTRNYIE
+1219 AIINTRNYIE

-1245 SEVYDRFFRH
+1245 SEIYDRFFRH

-1318 TIKPDIKDNKKDKKV
+1318 TIKPDIKDNKKV

-1353 IQDKTQ
+1353 IQDKIQ

>member
-1 MKISKIKNSRPGISV
+1 MKISKIKNSRSGISV
-16 AENKNEEPLSRQ
+16 TENKNEEQLSRQ

-156 TGSKEADIQKIISD
+156 TGSKEAYIQKMISD

-207 YGNAESFDPAIL
+207 YGNAEFFDPAIL

-242 IESQSAKLKVV
+242 IESQSVKLKVV

-288 KRELT
+288 KRELM

-356 VKVMALKYRAAV
+356 VKVMALNYRAAV

-382 IREKKVCSCA
+382 IREKKVRSCA

-408 LKSRNKKRYRY
+408 LKSRNKERYRY

-457 ALEGESVS
+457 ALEGGSVS
-465 ICEVKPEYR
+465 ICEVKPEYK

-570 QSRFREKEDSLI
+570 QSRFREKEDSLV

-610 KAEKDQ
+610 KADKDQ

-724 LYYYDFLQEQKR
+724 LYYYDFLQDQKK
-736 PEDNVKERFFRAIKK
+736 PEDNVKERFFRAIEK
-751 LSGQEKGDKEQKAWE
+751 LSGQENDDEKQRAWE

-797 DISMVQTETDNG
+797 DISMVQTETVNG

-835 YLREKWK
+835 YLREKWE
-842 ELRTPVLTTKEWS
+842 ELRTPVLTVKEWS
-855 KEEFCRVD
+855 KEEFCRAD

-898 LNHLLGSIRYYLQF
+898 LNHLLGSIRNYLQF

-924 DCVDNKREEKN
+924 DRVDNKREEKN

-1135 EEDARRRLVGDLVN
+1135 EEDARRRLVGNLVN

-1219 VIINTRNYIE
+1219 AIINTRNYIE

-1280 DMELGSKKVGEK
+1280 SMELGSKKVGEK

-1312 STDMTY
+1312 STDMIY
-1318 TIKPDIKDNKKDKKV
+1318 TIKPDIKDNKKDEKV

>member
-16 AENKNEEPLSRQ
+16 TENKNEEQLSRQ

-73 RDENRQKMVENLAKN
+73 RDENRQKMVENLARN

-107 EQRVEKEVA
+107 ERRVEKEVA

-122 KKSIKMKKDVFV
+122 KKSIKLKKNVFV

-141 KFPENNKYNKKNDKG
+141 KFPENNKYNKKNSKG
-156 TGSKEADIQKIISD
+156 TGSKEAYIQKMISD

-242 IESQSAKLKVV
+242 IEAQSAKLKVV

-313 ENRFSDMT
+313 ENRFSDMI

-332 EIFNGLEELENLSQQ
+332 EILNELEKPENLSQQ
-347 KKEKLKNTT
+347 KKENLKNTT

-368 NYLADEVRKTVLGE
+368 NYLADEVGKTVLGE
-382 IREKKVCSCA
+382 IREKKVRSCA
-392 DLYWIEYIDS
+392 DLYWIEYINS

-457 ALEGESVS
+457 NLEGEPIS

-610 KAEKDQ
+610 KADKDQ

-652 AEVINTIMENI
+652 VEVINTIMENI

-842 ELRTPVLTTKEWS
+842 ELRTPVLTAKEWS
-855 KEEFCRVD
+855 KEEFCRAG
-863 GLKHLS
+863 GLKYLS

-898 LNHLLGSIRYYLQF
+898 LNHLLGSIRNYLQF

-1058 DLVLKEG
+1058 DTVLKEG
-1065 VCHTEEEQK
+1065 VCRTEEEQK

-1085 IELFDV
+1085 IELFDL

-1122 YYYTKLFWTDSIS
+1122 YYYTKLFWTDAIS
-1135 EEDARRRLVGDLVN
+1135 EEDARRRLVGELVN
-1149 VEDGAILY
+1149 VEDGVILY

-1219 VIINTRNYIE
+1219 AIINTRNYIE

-1245 SEVYDRFFRH
+1245 SEIYDRFFRH

>member
-16 AENKNEEPLSRQ
+16 TENKNEEQLSRQ

-37 DGKIRLESKDLEQHV
+37 DGKVRLESKDLEQHV

-73 RDENRQKMVENLAKN
+73 RDENRQKMVENLARN

-99 IRNPKEKK
+99 IKNPKEKK
-107 EQRVEKEVA
+107 ERRVEKEVA

-156 TGSKEADIQKIISD
+156 TGSKEAYIQKMISD
-170 LVLRKLKKTL
+170 LVLRKLKNTL

-190 RMQMTEITISL
+190 RRQMTEITISL
-201 MSAICL
+201 MSAVCL
-207 YGNAESFDPAIL
+207 YGNVESFDPAIL

-261 ISANADHRKKKYVF
+261 IFANADHRKKKYVF

-288 KRELT
+288 KQELT

-313 ENRFSDMT
+313 ENRFSDMI

-332 EIFNGLEELENLSQQ
+332 EILNELEEPENLSQQ

-368 NYLADEVRKTVLGE
+368 NYLADEVGKTVLGE
-382 IREKKVCSCA
+382 IREKKVRSCA

-408 LKSRNKKRYRY
+408 LKSRNKDEYRY

-610 KAEKDQ
+610 KADKDQ

-724 LYYYDFLQEQKR
+724 LYYYDFLQEQKK

-751 LSGQEKGDKEQKAWE
+751 LSGQEKDDEKQKAWE

-835 YLREKWK
+835 YLREKWEK
-842 ELRTPVLTTKEWS
+842 LRTPVLTAKEWS
-855 KEEFCRVD
+855 KEEFCRAD

-898 LNHLLGSIRYYLQF
+898 LNHLLGSIRNYLQF

-1135 EEDARRRLVGDLVN
+1135 EEDARRRLAGNLVN

-1219 VIINTRNYIE
+1219 AIINTRNYIE

-1245 SEVYDRFFRH
+1245 SEIYDRFFRH

>member
-1 MKISKIKNSRPGISV
+1 MKISKIKNSRSGISV
-16 AENKNEEPLSRQ
+16 TENKNEEQLSRQ

-156 TGSKEADIQKIISD
+156 TGSKEAYIQKMISD

-207 YGNAESFDPAIL
+207 YGNAEFFDPAIL

-242 IESQSAKLKVV
+242 IESQSVKLKVV

-288 KRELT
+288 KRELM

-356 VKVMALKYRAAV
+356 VKVMALNYRAAV

-382 IREKKVCSCA
+382 IREKKVRSCA

-408 LKSRNKKRYRY
+408 LKSRNKERYRY

-457 ALEGESVS
+457 ALEGGSVS
-465 ICEVKPEYR
+465 ICEVKPEYK

-570 QSRFREKEDSLI
+570 QSRFREKEDSLV

-610 KAEKDQ
+610 KADKDQ

-724 LYYYDFLQEQKR
+724 LYYYDFLQDQKK
-736 PEDNVKERFFRAIKK
+736 PEDNVKERFFRAIEK
-751 LSGQEKGDKEQKAWE
+751 LSGQENDDEKQRAWE

-797 DISMVQTETDNG
+797 DISMVQTETVNG

-835 YLREKWK
+835 YLREKWE
-842 ELRTPVLTTKEWS
+842 ELRTPVLTVKEWS
-855 KEEFCRVD
+855 KEEFCRAD

-898 LNHLLGSIRYYLQF
+898 LNHLLGSIRNYLQF

-924 DCVDNKREEKN
+924 DRVDNKREEKN

-1135 EEDARRRLVGDLVN
+1135 EEDARRRLVGNLVN

-1164 YNLPIIANKNNTVT
+1164 YHLPIIANKNNTVT

-1219 VIINTRNYIE
+1219 AIINTRNYIE

-1280 DMELGSKKVGEK
+1280 SMELGSKKVGEK

-1318 TIKPDIKDNKKDKKV
+1318 TIKPDIKDNKKDEKV

>member
-1 MKISKIKNSRPGISV
+1 MKISKIKNSRLGISV
-16 AENKNEEPLSRQ
+16 TENKNEEQFSRQ
-28 SLLYYAPVK
+28 SFLYYAPVK

-73 RDENRQKMVENLAKN
+73 RDENRQKMVENLARN

-107 EQRVEKEVA
+107 ERRVEKEVA

-122 KKSIKMKKDVFV
+122 KKSIKLKKDVFV

-156 TGSKEADIQKIISD
+156 TGSKEAYIQKMISD

-190 RMQMTEITISL
+190 RMQMTEIIISL

-313 ENRFSDMT
+313 ENRFSDMI

-332 EIFNGLEELENLSQQ
+332 EILNELEEPENLSQQ

-368 NYLADEVRKTVLGE
+368 NYLADEVGKTVLGE
-382 IREKKVCSCA
+382 IREKKVRSCA

-428 WKEWTQYISGKYIEM
+428 WKEWTQYISGKYIEI

-724 LYYYDFLQEQKR
+724 LYYYDFLQEQKK

-751 LSGQEKGDKEQKAWE
+751 LSGQEKDDEKQKAWE

-835 YLREKWK
+835 YLREKWE
-842 ELRTPVLTTKEWS
+842 ELRTPVLTVKEWS
-855 KEEFCRVD
+855 KEEFCRAD

-898 LNHLLGSIRYYLQF
+898 LNHLLGSIRNYLQF

-999 FKVDGKEYMAGI
+999 FKVDGKEYMSGI

-1026 ANMYGNTSCL
+1026 ANMYGTTSCL

-1135 EEDARRRLVGDLVN
+1135 EEDARRRLVGNLVN

-1219 VIINTRNYIE
+1219 AIINTRNYIE

-1245 SEVYDRFFRH
+1245 SEIYDRFFRH

-1292 KKGFREHKAARIE
+1292 KKGFREYKAARIE